1 MDDDSQDELIN
12 KNAALSKGRR
22 PSFVLLS
29 ETESSSSE
37 DDTGSEDEDDDT
49 EEEGGEDDNGESEDE
64 DLDFEDD
71 DEEEEEETEATVKG
85 LADSQKL
92 ETHVRRV
99 GVSSD
104 EDGETC
110 PICLNTFTDQPVGTP
125 ENCSHFFCLDCIVE
139 WSKNANSCPV
149 DRICFNYIII
159 RAHFGGKILEKVL
172 LM

>member
-1 MDDDSQDELIN
+1 M
-12 KNAALSKGRR
+12 
-22 PSFVLLS
+22 
-29 ETESSSSE
+29 
-37 DDTGSEDEDDDT
+37 
-49 EEEGGEDDNGESEDE
+49 
-64 DLDFEDD
+64 
-71 DEEEEEETEATVKG
+71 KG

-139 WSKNANSCPV
+139 WSKVSCFVPDV
-149 DRICFNYIII
+149 TWPSGVLCSLPSDHAVMRTVIFIFACLSFFTQTWVTALFGRTHVCEVWICFSCT
-159 RAHFGGKILEKVL
+159 RSDLFCSLKAA
-172 LM
+172 MS